1 MQQKYSADQAL
12 YQLDESG
19 RLLDR
24 ARRVDASFLRQPGVI
39 GSRSGEG
46 AVPVFADRAEGPYVW
61 DADGNRYVDFVLGF
75 GAVVLGHAHPAV
87 TDAVCAQLTRGVS
100 PTLHSP
106 LQVDLAE
113 LLVSVI
119 PGAEMALLLKTGS
132 DATDLAVRL
141 ARAHT
146 GRPRVLRWGYHGWH
160 DWCAPRNA
168 GLAPGAHDHV
178 ESFRYD
184 DLAGLARLMSSCQ
197 GEVACVI
204 MMPLETEPPAPGYL
218 EGVRALA
225 HQHGAIFVLDE
236 VRSGFRLALGGAQEY
251 FGVRADLVA
260 LSKAMANGHPISAL
274 VGRRDILR
282 TTALISASSLSF
294 RSSDG
299 IAAALAT
306 IRSIMARNVVGILW
320 ERGRQLIAG
329 LRSGAGRQE
338 IPVNVVGLPPMP
350 FQHFGY
356 RSVLRQRSA
365 EEVFYA
371 ETRRRGVLFHP
382 AHPWFTCAA
391 MSADDIAL
399 AVDAAEAGYAAIR
412 RAVGTA

>member
-1 MQQKYSADQAL
+1 MQRKYPADHAA
-12 YQLDESG
+12 YQLDESA
-19 RLLDR
+19 RLLER
-24 ARRVDASFLRQPGVI
+24 ARRVDAGLLRQPGVI
-39 GSRSGEG
+39 GSRSGE
-46 AVPVFADRAEGPYVW
+46 APVPVFADRAEGPYLW

-75 GAVVLGHAHPAV
+75 GAVVLGHAHPVV
-87 TDAVCAQLTRGVS
+87 TDAVCAQLARGVS
-100 PTLHSP
+100 PTLHSSLEP
-106 LQVDLAE
+106 DLAE

-168 GLAPGAHDHV
+168 GLPPGAQQHV
-178 ESFRYD
+178 GSFPYG
-184 DLAGLARLMSSCQ
+184 DLDSLARTLSNCP

-204 MMPLETEPPAPGYL
+204 MMPLEAEPPEPGYL
-218 EGVRALA
+218 EAVGALA
-225 HQHGAIFVLDE
+225 HQHGAVFVLDE

-274 VGRRDILR
+274 VGRREILYS
-282 TTALISASSLSF
+282 TELISASSLSF

-306 IRSIMARNVVGILW
+306 IRSIRAGNVIGVLW
-320 ERGRQLIAG
+320 ERGRELITG
-329 LRSGAGRQE
+329 LRRGAARHG
-338 IPVNVVGLPPMP
+338 IPVDVVGLPPMP
-350 FQHFGY
+350 FQYFRY
-356 RSVLRQRSA
+356 LSAVQRRNA
-365 EEVFYA
+365 EDVFYA

-382 AHPWFTCAA
+382 THQWFTCAA
-391 MSADDIAL
+391 MSADDVAL
-399 AVDAAEAGYAAIR
+399 AVDAAAAGYAAVR
-412 RAVGTA
+412 RAVGTS